1 MNKHLNRRFPIA
13 RNLGSQMIRLQNTL
27 NESLKLAEDQSSE
40 MSSAELLEAFLAVK
54 RLEGRSD
61 KTLALYRYNIGMI
74 LNISEQNAC
83 TMTTDDIRK
92 CLAQYQ
98 EEHEV
103 NKATLDNAAAIF
115 PAFSD
120 GWRMK
125 TISSSLIESNPEAS
139 GRILIGMGSC
149 PFTHASGVGPHVP
162 SDVGKRFVFPAEG
175 SVDGFPFSGSVTG
188 TPVAAKKRL
197 LNDI

>member
-1 MNKHLNRRFPIA
+1 
-13 RNLGSQMIRLQNTL
+13 MIRLQNTL

-74 LNISEQNAC
+74 LDISEKNPC
-83 TMTTDDIRK
+83 VMNTDDIRR

-103 NKATLDNAAAIF
+103 NKATLDNVRRNLSSFFRWLEDENYIF
-115 PAFSD
+115 KPH
-120 GWRMK
+120 R
-125 TISSSLIESNPEAS
+125 IES
-139 GRILIGMGSC
+139 
-149 PFTHASGVGPHVP
+149 
-162 SDVGKRFVFPAEG
+162 
-175 SVDGFPFSGSVTG
+175 
-188 TPVAAKKRL
+188 
-197 LNDI
+197 